1 MQQAYQD
8 PHQQSLYQ
16 QPYNNCGLYQ
26 SPSPNKSMSMSRL
39 QTFHDYEEELGQK
52 KELMIQKQLQ
62 KGSIFFNAQDA
73 YQQKKRQELQATN
86 AMLRMQLE
94 QKQQQQMMKLEE
106 GMKENYEVKENRRR
120 QLEYEMMKNM

>member
-1 MQQAYQD
+1 
-8 PHQQSLYQ
+8 
-16 QPYNNCGLYQ
+16 
-26 SPSPNKSMSMSRL
+26 MSRL
-39 QTFHDYEEELGQK
+39 KTFHDYEEELGQK